1 MSHSDRLLRRPRNFR
16 RLTGL
21 TPTAFRQLL
30 AEVIPAWDAAETRRK
45 ARRPRRRKPGAGPK
59 FALPIGDMLL
69 ALLVYYR
76 TYLPYSFL
84 AVLFGIDDSTVCR
97 NNRRVEP
104 LLAGLFRIPERKVR
118 LSADELREVFFDTTE
133 QPIPRPRRG
142 QKGYYSGKKKR
153 HTVKHQVVVVRVRKP
168 TGRRRTRRR
177 VRIKAVSPTHP
188 GPTSDKGIYDRT
200 RARVPVGATGYGDS
214 AYQGTTLSTPYK
226 RPRGGALTP
235 RQKAGNRRRGRKRI
249 AVEHGIGKMKVWRI
263 AAERHRNPRRRHT
276 LVMKNVAGLHNRMF
290 G

>member
-1 MSHSDRLLRRPRNFR
+1 MSHTDRLLMRPRNFR

-30 AEVIPAWDAAETRRK
+30 AEVEPAWERAEVRRK

-59 FALPIGDMLL
+59 FALPLGDR
-69 ALLVYYR
+69 LLVLLIYYR
-76 TYLPYSFL
+76 TYVPYSFL

-97 NNRRVEP
+97 NNRRIEP
-104 LLAGLFRIPERKVR
+104 LLASIFRIPERTVR
-118 LSADELREVFFDTTE
+118 LSVDEVREVFFDTTE
-133 QPIPRPRRG
+133 QPIPRPQRG
-142 QKGYYSGKKKR
+142 QRAYYSGKKKR

-168 TGRRRTRRR
+168 AGRRTRRR

-188 GPTSDKGIYDRT
+188 GPTADKAIYDRT
-200 RARVPVGATGYGDS
+200 GARTPAGATGYGDL
-214 AYQGTTLSTPYK
+214 AYQGTSLTTPYK
-226 RPRGGALTP
+226 RPRGGGLPP
-235 RQKAGNRRRGRKRI
+235 RRKAGNRRRGRKRI

-263 AAERHRNPRRRHT
+263 AAERYRNPRRRHT
-276 LVMKNVAGLHNRMF
+276 LMLKNVAGLHNRMF